1 MTHQNFII
9 MTVNQILNTKGKQV
23 FSVTSNI
30 TVYEAIKVMGEKNI
44 GAVLIIENDN
54 LKGILSERDY
64 ARKVVLKGK
73 SSLDTYVHEIMED
86 DLVTVK
92 PSDSIDYCMGLM
104 SSKRIRHLPVV
115 ENGTVLGLIS
125 IGDVVKGIIEMQKET
140 IDYLHSYISQ

>member
-1 MTHQNFII
+1 

-44 GAVLIIENDN
+44 GAILIIENEA

-64 ARKVVLKGK
+64 ARKIVLKGK
-73 SSLDTYVHEIMED
+73 SSLDTFVHEIMEE
-86 DLVTVK
+86 DLITVK
-92 PSDSIDYCMGLM
+92 SSDTIDYCMELM
-104 SSKRIRHLPVV
+104 NGKRIRHLPVL

-140 IDYLHSYISQ
+140 INYLHTYITQ

>member
-1 MTHQNFII
+1 

-44 GAVLIIENDN
+44 GAVLIIENDI

-73 SSLDTYVHEIMED
+73 SSLDTFVNEIMED
-86 DLVTVK
+86 DLITVQ

-115 ENGTVLGLIS
+115 ENNTVLGLIS

-140 IDYLHSYISQ
+140 IDYLHTYISQ

>member
-1 MTHQNFII
+1 

-23 FSVTSNI
+23 FSVTSSI

-44 GAVLIIENDN
+44 GAVLIIENEN

-64 ARKVVLKGK
+64 ARKVVLKGR
-73 SSLDTYVHEIMED
+73 SSLDTFVYEIMED
-86 DLVTVK
+86 DLITVR

-115 ENGTVLGLIS
+115 ENNTVLGLIS
-125 IGDVVKGIIEMQKET
+125 IGDVVNGIIEMQKET
-140 IDYLHSYISQ
+140 IDYLHTYISQ

>member
-1 MTHQNFII
+1 

-44 GAVLIIENDN
+44 GALLIIENDY

-73 SSLDTYVHEIMED
+73 SSVDTFVHEIMED
-86 DLVTVK
+86 DLITVQ

-115 ENGTVLGLIS
+115 ENNTVLGLIS

>member
-1 MTHQNFII
+1 

-44 GAVLIIENDN
+44 GALLIIENDN

-73 SSLDTYVHEIMED
+73 SSADTFVHEIMED
-86 DLVTVK
+86 DLITVQ

-115 ENGTVLGLIS
+115 ENNTVLVLIS
-125 IGDVVKGIIEMQKET
+125 IGDLVKGIIEMQKET

>member
-1 MTHQNFII
+1 M

-44 GAVLIIENDN
+44 GALLIIENDN

-73 SSLDTYVHEIMED
+73 SSLDTFVYEIMED
-86 DLVTVK
+86 DLITVQ

-115 ENGTVLGLIS
+115 ENNNVLGLIS

-140 IDYLHSYISQ
+140 IDYLHTYISQ